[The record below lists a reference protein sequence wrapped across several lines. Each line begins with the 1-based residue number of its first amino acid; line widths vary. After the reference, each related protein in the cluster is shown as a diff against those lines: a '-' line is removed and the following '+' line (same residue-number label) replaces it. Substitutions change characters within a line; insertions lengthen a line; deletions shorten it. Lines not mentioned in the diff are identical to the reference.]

1 MMPPGTA
8 GMMPPGTGMM
18 PPGTGMMPPGTGM
31 MPPGMGGSVL
41 QQGMKVDERPV
52 TQMGGGGMGMKT
64 AGQGPGR
71 QVFDRSYYIGQL
83 RSKQSELNTEI
94 DRIHTEWDRLQTE
107 NASFFKLAT
116 RQQTLE
122 EEVKTMQGDLA
133 DYNLMVDKS
142 RTNADPEEI
151 EKEYAMAK
159 TKNTAETGAIDSI
172 VTERTQVEGKIRA
185 IEKHIQEHQALVQQK
200 MDELPEDKRELW
212 FKLQE
217 EDSQLTT
224 EMTHLDKR
232 VDEVSQQVR
241 DEEDN
246 LRRDPLKK
254 QALVIMSAN
263 AKLEKDKD
271 QLELDTAHLRLS
283 FPEQK
288 KLLLDQVK
296 RDNESIKKMEEEM
309 KALREEIANH
319 RDRLHEMNTDLAENQ
334 AGNQEDK
341 QKKMTEQFQK
351 MQDELNNWDVKK
363 LQEQE
368 ETKAAQEKVAALL
381 GYSSKLELKAAQIGD
396 AGQHADMQ
404 SDLAFKQKEMENSQQ
419 TAEKMEQELRKVKEE
434 AEKLAGIDSKIETE
448 LSQLNTRKREM
459 AGELDKYSDEMRLR
473 QECEAKQK
481 SLVNQKARLFRQ
493 RDTLR
498 SQVQLTNTTFTK
510 QKTELSED
518 ETHNSLQKLT
528 QKLAS
533 HEQTI
538 FSLRE
543 FVESR
548 TVESNYNP
556 VKEAALQMTGELNQM
571 AQLATRVGC

>member
-1 MMPPGTA
+1 MMPAGNAGMMPPGT
-8 GMMPPGTGMM
+8 GMVPPGTGMM
-18 PPGTGMMPPGTGM
+18 PPGTGMI
-31 MPPGMGGSVL
+31 PPGMGGSVL

-52 TQMGGGGMGMKT
+52 TQQGMMGMKT

-71 QVFDRSYYIGQL
+71 QIFDRSYYISQL

-107 NASFFKLAT
+107 NASFFKLAM

-122 EEVKTMQGDLA
+122 EEVKTLQGDLA

-151 EKEYAMAK
+151 EKEYTKAK
-159 TKNTAETGAIDSI
+159 TTNTAETGAIDSI

-263 AKLEKDKD
+263 AKLEKDRD

-309 KALREEIANH
+309 KALREEIATH

-341 QKKMTEQFQK
+341 QKKMMEQFQK
-351 MQDELNNWDVKK
+351 MQDELNNWDAKK
-363 LQEQE
+363 VQEQE
-368 ETKAAQEKVAALL
+368 ETKAAQDNVAALL
-381 GYSSKLELKAAQIGD
+381 GYISQLELKAAQIGD

-404 SDLAFKQKEMENSQQ
+404 SDLAFKQKEMEQSQQ

-448 LSQLNTRKREM
+448 MSQLDTRKREM
-459 AGELDKYSDEMRLR
+459 VSELDKYSDEMRLR
-473 QECEAKQK
+473 QECEAKKKSLINQK
-481 SLVNQKARLFRQ
+481 SRLFRQ

-498 SQVQLTNTTFTK
+498 SQVQLTNTTFTR

-518 ETHNSLQKLT
+518 ETHNCLQKLT

-548 TVESNYNP
+548 TVESNYNA
-556 VKEAALQMTGELNQM
+556 VKEAALHMTGELNQM
-571 AQLATRVGC
+571 AQLATRMGN